1 MDGDS
6 ASSAELYAV
15 LSSLSEVPIKQGI
28 AVTGSINQN
37 GEIQPIGGV
46 SHKIEGFYKICK
58 TKGLTGKQGVIIPH
72 QNVKDLVLKDE
83 VIEAVKEG
91 KFHIYPITH
100 VDEGIEILTG
110 VPAGEKDKDNKY
122 DDNTIHG
129 KVHAKLKAFYEKTL
143 KQNHKKNEK
152 KE

>member
-1 MDGDS
+1 M
-6 ASSAELYAV
+6 
-15 LSSLSEVPIKQGI
+15 
-28 AVTGSINQN
+28 
-37 GEIQPIGGV
+37 
-46 SHKIEGFYKICK
+46 SHKIEGFIKYVKQKANRK
-58 TKGLTGKQGVIIPH
+58 TRVIIPH

-110 VPAGEKDKDNKY
+110 VPEEEKDKDNKY

-129 KVHAKLKAFYEKTL
+129 KVHAKLKAFM
-143 KQNHKKNEK
+143 KKL
-152 KE
+152 

>member
-1 MDGDS
+1 M
-6 ASSAELYAV
+6 
-15 LSSLSEVPIKQGI
+15 
-28 AVTGSINQN
+28 
-37 GEIQPIGGV
+37 
-46 SHKIEGFYKICK
+46 
-58 TKGLTGKQGVIIPH
+58 
-72 QNVKDLVLKDE
+72 
-83 VIEAVKEG
+83 
-91 KFHIYPITH
+91 
-100 VDEGIEILTG
+100 DEGIEILTG